1 MLADLKGLRGK
12 FNKNDEG
19 IRIKGAKFH
28 FRRIK
33 RMKEGRGIENIKAL
47 KLIPYISSS
56 KLVNVS

>member
-33 RMKEGRGIENIKAL
+33 RMKEGRDIENIKAL
-47 KLIPYISSS
+47 KLIPIF
-56 KLVNVS
+56 LQVSL